1 MGLFGCSEVEDSV
14 SSSVEEVEVR
24 KDDVEVDQLRSPQEL
39 IDKVDRLEKTVKSL
53 RARQEEILDGDSEG
67 GEPDFSD
74 LIDDRLSRRIQ
85 KTGHTPYE
93 NDDVE
98 ERLEMLEV
106 AVSKLE
112 SGFEMSAEELRKGVL
127 GEAFDFEDSKFDEI
141 EDRVSRLENK
151 VENIEEGVDRSE
163 FEDLQNKVEEMSE
176 IILDLS
182 DPKKKF

>member
-1 MGLFGCSEVEDSV
+1 MGLFGSSEVEDSV

-39 IDKVDRLEKTVKSL
+39 IDQVDRLEKTVESL

-74 LIDDRLSRRIQ
+74 LIDDRLSRRIK

-106 AVSKLE
+106 AVSRLE
-112 SGFEMSAEELRKGVL
+112 SGFEMSADELREEVL
-127 GEAFDFEDSKFDEI
+127 EEAFEFENSKLDGI
-141 EDRVSRLENK
+141 EGRVNRLEDEL
-151 VENIEEGVDRSE
+151 ENIEERVHRSE
-163 FEDLQNKVEEMSE
+163 FKELQDKVEEMSK
-176 IILDLS
+176 IILELS
-182 DPKKKF
+182 KQQNS